1 MEELNNLDIYEVE
14 KRDYEAY
21 FYRLPQNEIM
31 KMRPQE
37 GLTVYKDIITGDLLC
52 GVLSEQVM
60 AMPANRYFIFNL
72 MDEERLGEHKLY
84 KYIQLSQE
92 EFNEFLA
99 QLQQAAKKENNN
111 A

>member
-1 MEELNNLDIYEVE
+1 MEELNNLDIYEVD
-14 KRDYEAY
+14 KHDYEAF
-21 FYRLPQNEIM
+21 FYRLPKNEIM
-31 KMRPQE
+31 KVRPQE
-37 GLTVYKDIITGDLLC
+37 GLTAYKDTITGELIC
-52 GVLSEQVM
+52 GIQTENVM

-99 QLQQAAKKENNN
+99 QLQKAAKKEEDD